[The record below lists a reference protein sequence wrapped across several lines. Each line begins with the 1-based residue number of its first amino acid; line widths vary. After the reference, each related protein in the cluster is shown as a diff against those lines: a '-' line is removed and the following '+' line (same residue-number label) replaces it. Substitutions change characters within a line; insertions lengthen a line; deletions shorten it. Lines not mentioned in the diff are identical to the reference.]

1 MIVFRLTESEENL
14 AELIWEREPI
24 RSPAL
29 VEICAETFNW
39 KKSTTYTMLKRL
51 DRKGI
56 VQNKNSLVTSRI
68 SKDYFYG
75 EQGKI
80 FVKENFDNS
89 LPKFLT
95 AFTRVKKL
103 SSEEI
108 EELKSLID
116 SFEE

>member
-29 VEICAETFNW
+29 VEFCAETVNW
-39 KKSTTYTMLKRL
+39 KISTTYRMLKRL
-51 DRKGI
+51 ERKGI

-68 SKDYFYG
+68 SKDDFYG